1 MAFTTSSVVLA
12 LALSASP
19 AAETPQVQASLGSA
33 AVISAPAPARP
44 ATQTR
49 RVIEAW
55 MVDAPERRPAAL
67 PALYAT
73 LGAMHALDAYSTRR
87 AMATG
92 AYEANPVL
100 RKANTGAMVAVKV
113 ASTAAAVFF
122 AERAWKKNKK
132 GAVILMAAIN
142 GAMAAVSVRNF
153 RNARSGSAAR

>member
-1 MAFTTSSVVLA
+1 
-12 LALSASP
+12 
-19 AAETPQVQASLGSA
+19 
-33 AVISAPAPARP
+33 
-44 ATQTR
+44 
-49 RVIEAW
+49 
-55 MVDAPERRPAAL
+55 MVDAPESRPAAL

-87 AMATG
+87 AMAAG

-100 RKANTGAMVAVKV
+100 RKTNTSAMVAVKV

-153 RNARSGSAAR
+153 RNARSGAAAR